1 MTLETVKNA
10 LLSILTDV
18 YHHTGPANKPDKYI
32 VWAEDGAGEVVHADN
47 AIVYQAIEGTVDY
60 YTKAE
65 DDPNFDRI
73 QDAMTAAEIPFS
85 LNSIQWE
92 EETGFIHY
100 EWVFTIG

>member
-1 MTLETVKNA
+1 M
-10 LLSILTDV
+10 
-18 YHHTGPANKPDKYI
+18 
-32 VWAEDGAGEVVHADN
+32 WAEDGSGKVMYADN
-47 AIVYQAIEGTVDY
+47 AMVYQAIEGTVDY

-65 DDPNFDRI
+65 DDLNFDRI
-73 QDAMTAAEIPFS
+73 QDAMTAAGIPFS